1 MIFLKKKEMQLELL
15 KHAENMGAALCEE
28 TAQHLLPSLCLAS
41 GSVIHPALSWGQ
53 NTPPKI

>member
-28 TAQHLLPSLCLAS
+28 TAQHLLPSLCLVP
-41 GSVIHPALSWGQ
+41 GFGQ
-53 NTPPKI
+53 CYSSCTVMGAKYTP